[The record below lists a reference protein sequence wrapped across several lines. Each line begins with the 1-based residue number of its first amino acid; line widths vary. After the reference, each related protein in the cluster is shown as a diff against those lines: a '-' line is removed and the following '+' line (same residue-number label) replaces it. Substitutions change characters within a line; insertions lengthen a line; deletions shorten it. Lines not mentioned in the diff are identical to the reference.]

1 MLKSGLVYATTTDK
15 TKKSNDRRGNMNV
28 FDILKEDHKKVSGI
42 FEKLE
47 PTTERAVKTREEL
60 FARLKTEL
68 DVHARV
74 EEKALYPVLEQM
86 EKTHD
91 ITLEAIEEHR
101 VVKHLLAE
109 LDNMAK
115 DNEQWI
121 AKLTV
126 LKENVEHHVEEEESD
141 MFKKAQ
147 SALSK
152 EQIEE
157 LTIRVEAEKT
167 KQMAAT
173 QK

>member
-1 MLKSGLVYATTTDK
+1 
-15 TKKSNDRRGNMNV
+15 MNV
-28 FDILKEDHKKVSGI
+28 FDILKEDHKKVAGI

-74 EEKALYPVLEQM
+74 EEKALYPVLEQI

-167 KQMAAT
+167 KQMAAA

>member
-1 MLKSGLVYATTTDK
+1 
-15 TKKSNDRRGNMNV
+15 MNV

-47 PTTERAVKTREEL
+47 PTTERAVKTRQDL
-60 FARLKTEL
+60 FARLKAEL
-68 DVHARV
+68 DVHTRV
-74 EEKALYPVLEQM
+74 EEKVLYPVLEKI

-91 ITLEAIEEHR
+91 ITLESIEEHR
-101 VVKHLLAE
+101 VVKRLLAE
-109 LDNMAK
+109 LDNMEK

-126 LKENVEHHVEEEESD
+126 LKENVEHHVEEEETD

-157 LTIRVEAEKT
+157 LTSRVEAEKT
-167 KQMAAT
+167 KQMAAV